1 MTGDTGGEDGRGDGG
16 AYTYED
22 AGVDLDA
29 AEALKERLGS
39 LVAST
44 RTEAVRAEFGSFGGR
59 FRTSE
64 PGAELVASADG
75 VGTKLKVAFRAGRH
89 DTVGQDLVNHC
100 VNDLLA
106 EGAVPLVFLDYVA
119 TGELEDETV
128 HDVVAGI
135 ARACRENGCALLGG
149 ETAEMPGFYPGGE
162 YDLVGFVVG
171 EVAFPEIGTRDLRA
185 GDRLVALPS
194 SGLHTNGYSFAR
206 GLLFE
211 RAGLSVDD
219 PFPGEA
225 AGTVG
230 EVLLRVHR
238 SYLDDLAPSCRAG
251 RIRALAHVTGGGIP
265 GNLGRVLPDSLDAV
279 VDVDSWEPPAEFRW
293 LWDESG
299 APRDEIYRTLNM
311 GVGMIAVVREDEAP
325 AVVDALEERGAG
337 AFVCGRLAEGDGSV
351 RLAGRD

>member
-1 MTGDTGGEDGRGDGG
+1 MSGEATGDGE

-29 AEALKERLGS
+29 ADALKERLGA
-39 LVAST
+39 LVEST
-44 RTEAVRAEFGSFGGR
+44 RTDAVRAEFGSFGGR
-59 FRTSE
+59 FRASE

-119 TGELEDETV
+119 TGELDDEVV

-149 ETAEMPGFYPGGE
+149 ETAEMPGFYPEGE

-171 EVAFPEIGTRDLRA
+171 EVAYPEIGGRDLRP

-206 GLLFE
+206 GLLFD

-219 PFPGEA
+219 PFPGDA
-225 AGTVG
+225 DGTVG

-238 SYLDDLAPSCRAG
+238 SYLRALEPACRQG

-265 GNLGRVLPDSLDAV
+265 GNLERVLPESLDAR
-279 VDVDSWEPPAEFRW
+279 VDLETWEPPAEFRW
-293 LWDESG
+293 LWEESG

-311 GVGMIAVVREDEAP
+311 GVGMIAVVREGDADG
-325 AVVDALEERGAG
+325 VVEGLRDDGTA
-337 AFVCGRLAEGDGSV
+337 AFVCGRLVDGDGSV
-351 RLAGRD
+351 RLVGHPEGRG

>member
-1 MTGDTGGEDGRGDGG
+1 MSRQTGGEEERGDGG

-29 AEALKERLGS
+29 AQALEERLGA
-39 LVAST
+39 LVEST
-44 RTEAVRAEFGSFGGR
+44 RTDAVRAEFGSFGGR
-59 FRTSE
+59 FRASE
-64 PGAELVASADG
+64 PGADLVASADG

-106 EGAVPLVFLDYVA
+106 EGAVPLAFLDYVA
-119 TGELEDETV
+119 TGELDDDTV

-135 ARACRENGCALLGG
+135 ARACRENDCALLGG
-149 ETAEMPGFYPGGE
+149 ETAEMPGFYTEGE

-171 EVAFPEIGTRDLRA
+171 EVAFPEIGTRNLRA
-185 GDRLVALPS
+185 GDSLVALPS
-194 SGLHTNGYSFAR
+194 TGLHTNGYSFAR
-206 GLLFE
+206 GLLFD

-219 PFPGEA
+219 PFPGA
-225 AGTVG
+225 AGGTVG
-230 EVLLRVHR
+230 DVLLRVHR
-238 SYLDDLAPSCRAG
+238 SYLDDLAPACRRG

-265 GNLGRVLPDSLDAV
+265 GNLRRVLPQTLDAR
-279 VDVDSWEPPAEFRW
+279 VDVEAWEPPAEFRW
-293 LWDESG
+293 LWEESG

-311 GVGMIAVVREDEAP
+311 GVGMIAVVREEEA
-325 AVVDALEERGAG
+325 ASVVDDLHERGTD

-351 RLAGRD
+351 RLEGRD